1 MRRIKFEIDENDK
14 VTGVKTMSIVDKP
27 AIQSEF
33 IAFAEEEGLIELKT
47 EGYKQVVAGLALIP
61 DKDILRSDD
70 GGPYV
75 AYFTTEGIERIR
87 NKFHKELMTDRV
99 NVDHKQSGYIDAYL
113 IESFIID
120 SQERLSDVEAKG
132 VKGGVMG
139 SWFVAY
145 KIEDEQTFKRVL
157 LGELRGFSVEIFVKK
172 MFKAE
177 EPESPIDNKSKRR
190 RRMAWVERQLQSINN
205 YGNQSERASA

>member
-1 MRRIKFEIDENDK
+1 MRRVKFEIDENDK

-33 IAFAEEEGLIELKT
+33 IAFSEEKSFVELKA

-61 DKDILRSDD
+61 DKDILRSDEN
-70 GGPYV
+70 GQPYN

-99 NVDHKQSGYIDAYL
+99 NVDHKQTGYIDAFL
-113 IESFIID
+113 VESFIID
-120 SQERLSDVEAKG
+120 SQERLADVTTKG
-132 VKGGVMG
+132 IQGAVLG

-145 KIEDEQTFKRVL
+145 KIEDAETFKRVL

-177 EPESPIDNKSKRR
+177 EPKAPIDNKSKRR
-190 RRMAWVERQLQSINN
+190 KKVAWVERQFQSINN
-205 YGNQSERASA
+205 YGN